1 MFAHYAPRLYNYYA
15 KNFASLRNSQPELK
29 LPIDTSI
36 FTSISF
42 NLASQVVVSEH
53 KNFKNLAYGLCA
65 ICALGNFDPK
75 LSDHFILWE
84 LKLLIDFP
92 AASII
97 IIPSTF
103 SHGNVG
109 LQVGETRYSLIQY
122 SAGGLFHWVKYGFRK
137 WEKFKKDDPKK
148 TRAEWSARPT
158 GWQEVLGLF
167 CNISEFASL

>member
-1 MFAHYAPRLYNYYA
+1 NPEGVSITEEETSKQPLLPKELVHTLYNQEVLKGFKQNPHLTRVVTYA
-15 KNFASLRNSQPELK
+15 S
-29 LPIDTSI
+29 
-36 FTSISF
+36 
-42 NLASQVVVSEH
+42 
-53 KNFKNLAYGLCA
+53 C
-65 ICALGNFDPK
+65 NFDPK

-109 LQVGETRYSLIQY
+109 LQAGETRYSLIQY